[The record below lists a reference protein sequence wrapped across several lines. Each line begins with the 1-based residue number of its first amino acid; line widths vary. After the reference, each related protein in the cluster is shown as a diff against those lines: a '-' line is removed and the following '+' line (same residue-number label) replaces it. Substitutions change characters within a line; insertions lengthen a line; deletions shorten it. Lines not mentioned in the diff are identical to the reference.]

1 MTEQQ
6 VRIFTSTDGQAQLEV
21 ALEQETVWLSQVQMA
36 ELFGK
41 DVRTVNEHVGNVFQE
56 GELEKEPTIRKFR
69 IVRQEGKRQVQRDI
83 DHYNLDMIISV
94 GYRVKSQRG
103 VQFRKWATQVL
114 KDHLVQG
121 YTLNQRRLTERG
133 IEFEQA
139 VDLLSRTLTNQGLVS
154 NEGEAVA
161 RVISDYARS
170 WSLLQGYDEQQLA
183 EVGIKQPDMQP
194 LELDEALKA
203 IGELKQTLM
212 AKGEATELF
221 GQLRGDG
228 LASALATIEQGFGD
242 ELFYPN
248 VATRAA
254 HLLYFVIKNH
264 PLADGNKRCGS
275 FLFLWYLRRNA
286 ALLARPVEQ
295 LINDNTLVALAL
307 LVAESLPDQ
316 KTLMIRL
323 IEHFLLLKEPADVRL
338 KGNKD

>member
-1 MTEQQ
+1 MNDQKIQ
-6 VRIFTSTDGQAQLEV
+6 IFTSEDGQSHLEV
-21 ALEQETVWLSQVQMA
+21 TLEQETVWLSQAQMGGLFA
-36 ELFGK
+36 TTPENVLMHLQNIFKDDELSEQATTK
-41 DVRTVNEHVGNVFQE
+41 DFLV
-56 GELEKEPTIRKFR
+56 
-69 IVRQEGKRQVQRDI
+69 VRQEGKRQVRRSI
-83 DHYNLDMIISV
+83 KHYNLDAIISV
-94 GYRVKSQRG
+94 GYRVSSKRAT
-103 VQFRKWATQVL
+103 QFRRWATQVL

-139 VDLLSRTLTNQGLVS
+139 VSLLSRTLTNQGLVS
-154 NEGEAVA
+154 TEGEAVA

-183 EVGIKQPDMQP
+183 EVGIKQPGMQP
-194 LELDEALKA
+194 LGLEEALQA
-203 IGELKQTLM
+203 IGELKQTLIG
-212 AKGEATELF
+212 KGEATELF

-228 LASALATIEQGFGD
+228 LTSALVTIEQGFGD

-286 ALLARPVEQ
+286 ALLAKPVEQ

-323 IEHFLLLKEPADVRL
+323 IEHFILLR
-338 KGNKD
+338 

>member
-1 MTEQQ
+1 MNDQQ
-6 VRIFTSTDGQAQLEV
+6 IQIFTSEDGQSHLEV
-21 ALEQETVWLSQVQMA
+21 TLEQETVWLSQAQMC
-36 ELFGK
+36 ELFGRERSVITK
-41 DVRTVNEHVGNVFQE
+41 HIRNVFKE
-56 GELEKEPTIRKFR
+56 GELERNSVCAKFAHTA
-69 IVRQEGKRQVQRDI
+69 EDGKSYQV
-83 DHYNLDMIISV
+83 DHFNLDVIISV
-94 GYRVKSQRG
+94 GYRVKSPRG
-103 VQFRKWATQVL
+103 VQFRKWATDVL
-114 KDHLVQG
+114 KRYLIQG

-139 VDLLSRTLTNQGLVS
+139 VSLLSRTLTNQGLVS
-154 NEGEAVA
+154 TEGEAVA

-183 EVGIKQPDMQP
+183 EVGIKQPGMQP
-194 LELDEALKA
+194 LGLEEALQA
-203 IGELKQTLM
+203 IGELKQTLIG
-212 AKGEATELF
+212 KGEATELF

-228 LASALATIEQGFGD
+228 LTSALATIEQGFGD

-286 ALLARPVEQ
+286 ALLAKPVEQ

-323 IEHFLLLKEPADVRL
+323 IEHFILLR
-338 KGNKD
+338 

>member
-21 ALEQETVWLSQVQMA
+21 ALDQETVWLSQVQMA

-114 KDHLVQG
+114 KDHLVEG
-121 YTLNQRRLTERG
+121 YTLNQRRLAERG

-203 IGELKQTLM
+203 IGELKQTLI

-221 GQLRGDG
+221 GQLRGNG

>member
-1 MTEQQ
+1 MPPPDQQ
-6 VRIFTSTDGQAQLEV
+6 KVQLFVSRDGKAQLEV
-21 ALEQETVWLSQVQMA
+21 ALDQETVWLSQAQMA

-56 GELEKEPTIRKFR
+56 GELEREPTIRKFR
-69 IVRQEGKRQVQRDI
+69 IVRQEGKRQVRREI

-103 VQFRKWATQVL
+103 VQFRQWATRVL

-121 YTLNQRRLTERG
+121 YTLNQRRLAERG

-286 ALLARPVEQ
+286 ALLARPVEH

-323 IEHFLLLKEPADVRL
+323 IEHFILLAKEDGDA
-338 KGNKD
+338 

>member
-1 MTEQQ
+1 MPNQQ
-6 VRIFTSTDGQAQLEV
+6 IQIFTSADGQAQLEV
-21 ALEQETVWLSQVQMA
+21 ALEQETVWLNQAQMC
-36 ELFGK
+36 ELFRR
-41 DVRTVNEHVGNVFQE
+41 DQSVISRHIRNVFKE
-56 GELEKEPTIRKFR
+56 GELPEESNMQKMHIAGSDKPVSR
-69 IVRQEGKRQVQRDI
+69 
-83 DHYNLDMIISV
+83 YSLDVIISV

-103 VQFRKWATQVL
+103 VQFRQWATQVL
-114 KDHLVQG
+114 KEHLVQG
-121 YTLNQRRLTERG
+121 YTLNRRRLAERG

-139 VDLLSRTLTNQGLVS
+139 MNLLSRTLSNQGLVS
-154 NEGEAVA
+154 AEGAAVA
-161 RVISDYARS
+161 GVISDYARS

-183 EVGIKQPDMQP
+183 EIGIKQPDMRP
-194 LELDEALKA
+194 LELDEALAA
-203 IGELKQTLM
+203 IGELKQTLI

-221 GQLRGDG
+221 GRVRGDG

-248 VATRAA
+248 VASRGA

-323 IEHFLLLKEPADVRL
+323 IEHFILLKESAGKKSSSTD
-338 KGNKD
+338 

>member
-1 MTEQQ
+1 MAEQQ

-121 YTLNQRRLTERG
+121 YTLNQRRLAERG

>member
-1 MTEQQ
+1 MNNQQ
-6 VRIFTSTDGQAQLEV
+6 IQIFTSADGQAQLEV
-21 ALEQETVWLSQVQMA
+21 ALEQETVWLNQAQMC
-36 ELFGK
+36 ELFGR
-41 DVRTVNEHVGNVFQE
+41 DQSVISRHIRNVFKE
-56 GELEKEPTIRKFR
+56 GELPEESNMQKMHIAGSDKPVSR
-69 IVRQEGKRQVQRDI
+69 
-83 DHYNLDMIISV
+83 YSLDVIISV

-103 VQFRKWATQVL
+103 VQFRQWATQVL

-121 YTLNQRRLTERG
+121 YTLNRRRLAERG

-139 VDLLSRTLTNQGLVS
+139 MNLLSRTLSNQGLVS
-154 NEGEAVA
+154 PEGAAVA
-161 RVISDYARS
+161 GVISDYARS

-183 EVGIKQPDMQP
+183 EIGIKQPDMSP
-194 LELDEALKA
+194 LELDEALAA
-203 IGELKQTLM
+203 IGALKQTLI

-221 GQLRGDG
+221 GRVRGDG

-248 VATRAA
+248 VASRGA

-323 IEHFLLLKEPADVRL
+323 IEHFILLKEPAGD
-338 KGNKD
+338 KG

>member
-6 VRIFTSTDGQAQLEV
+6 VRIFTSNDGQAQIEV
-21 ALEQETVWLSQVQMA
+21 ALDQETTWLSLDQMTD
-36 ELFGK
+36 LFDRDK
-41 DVRTVNEHVGNVFQE
+41 SVISRHLGNVFKE
-56 GELEKEPTIRKFR
+56 GELDRSSVVAKNATTAAD
-69 IVRQEGKRQVQRDI
+69 GKTYQVD
-83 DHYNLDMIISV
+83 YFNLDVIISV
-94 GYRVKSQRG
+94 GYRVKSKRG
-103 VQFRKWATQVL
+103 VQFRQWATGVL

-139 VDLLSRTLTNQGLVS
+139 VNLLSRTLTNQGLIS
-154 NEGEAVA
+154 TEGEAVA

-170 WSLLQGYDEQQLA
+170 WSLLQGYDEQHLS
-183 EVGIKQPDMQP
+183 EIGVKQPGMQP
-194 LELDEALKA
+194 LFLDEALQA
-203 IGELKQTLM
+203 IGELKQTLI

-228 LASALATIEQGFGD
+228 LDSALASIEQGFGD
-242 ELFYPN
+242 EFFYPN
-248 VATRAA
+248 IASRSA

-286 ALLARPVEQ
+286 ALLAKPVEH

-323 IEHFLLLKEPADVRL
+323 IEHFIMLREPTEVRGEG
-338 KGNKD
+338 K

>member
-1 MTEQQ
+1 MNDQQ
-6 VRIFTSTDGQAQLEV
+6 IQIFTSEDGQAHLEV
-21 ALEQETVWLSQVQMA
+21 TLEQETVWLSLDQMTN
-36 ELFGK
+36 LYGRDKSVISRHIRNIFI
-41 DVRTVNEHVGNVFQE
+41 E
-56 GELEKEPTIRKFR
+56 GELEREPVVAKNATTAAD
-69 IVRQEGKRQVQRDI
+69 GKIYQVEY
-83 DHYNLDMIISV
+83 YNLDVIISV

-121 YTLNQRRLTERG
+121 YTLNQRRLTERS

-139 VDLLSRTLTNQGLVS
+139 VSLLSRTLTNQDLVS
-154 NEGEAVA
+154 TEGEAVA

-170 WSLLQGYDEQQLA
+170 WSLLQGYDEQQLT
-183 EVGIKQPDMQP
+183 ELNIKQPGMHS
-194 LELDEALKA
+194 LELEEALKA
-203 IGELKQTLM
+203 IGELKQTLI

-221 GQLRGDG
+221 GQVRGDG
-228 LASALATIEQGFGD
+228 LTSALATIEQGFGD

-254 HLLYFVIKNH
+254 NLLYFVIKNH

-323 IEHFLLLKEPADVRL
+323 IEHFILLKES
-338 KGNKD
+338 

>member
-21 ALEQETVWLSQVQMA
+21 ALDQETVWLSQVQMA

-221 GQLRGDG
+221 GQLRGNG

-323 IEHFLLLKEPADVRL
+323 IEHFLLLKEPARE
-338 KGNKD
+338 

>member
-1 MTEQQ
+1 MAEQQ

-121 YTLNQRRLTERG
+121 YTLNQRRLAERG

-323 IEHFLLLKEPADVRL
+323 IEHFLLLKEPARE
-338 KGNKD
+338 